1 MFQKTFN
8 RLALLC
14 AIRLGSYTQQ
24 LPNQH
29 LITKNF
35 SFPSVLTCASF
46 SHKLY
51 ISHKNHS
58 VLPTV
63 GAVVILS
70 LKKRVPV
77 IYLFAGFQERGKSTR
92 HRQGKLKVSN

>member
-24 LPNQH
+24 LPNKTPNNQELQFLH
-29 LITKNF
+29 VPILAINF
-35 SFPSVLTCASF
+35 TF
-46 SHKLY
+46 
-51 ISHKNHS
+51 SHKNHS

-70 LKKRVPV
+70 LKKKVPV